1 MYGSFFAFIG
11 NCVAF
16 PIKAKSAPRGSHCG
30 EKEFVAS
37 RPAAGRESCS
47 AGFYFNAIGNCAAF
61 PMTQK
66 SAPRGS
72 ALRRNR
78 ICRFTT
84 RRRRRI
90 LLGRILFSRHGKLRC
105 ISYDTKKRSAWIALR
120 RKGICRFATRR
131 RRRILLGRIL
141 FLCYNKRKYR
151 DCEKTY
157 TVTKEREWKKPLM
170 RSFFTHPVCDARHK
184 HGVYGRQ
191 KIVCTIFCRSVAQSA
206 PERGRHEVL

>member
-30 EKEFVAS
+30 GTEFVAS
-37 RPAAGRESCS
+37 RPAAGGESCS
-47 AGFYFNAIGNCAAF
+47 ARFYFYAIGNCAAF

-66 SAPRGS
+66 SAPRDAHS
-72 ALRRNR
+72 REEE
-78 ICRFTT
+78 ICR
-84 RRRRRI
+84 
-90 LLGRILFSRHGKLRC
+90 
-105 ISYDTKKRSAWIALR
+105 KRPRPARECAL
-120 RKGICRFATRR
+120 AHS
-131 RRRILLGRIL
+131 

-157 TVTKEREWKKPLM
+157 TVTKEREWKKPLV

-184 HGVYGRQ
+184 HGVYDRQ